1 MRVNAGSLNIMNSL
15 YSQQNKLNAGGS
27 AGRGLGLNAQN
38 KGTASTGWQQ
48 GSGSIDID
56 SSTSVRKQM
65 QQQLRDLFEKQQNKN
80 NYLTPMDKQED
91 IFGTQKEEDKKEDKL
106 LESGNTYNFK
116 EVSNKIM
123 RAKTSVSAGQ
133 AVIAAK
139 RKISEIKR
147 KMSQA
152 GEEGGE
158 ELELA
163 LVHARK
169 MEVVAQRK
177 KNNLEL
183 EEMAKNTQKR
193 DEMQDKLQDSASSL
207 KNDVI
212 ENAKDQIMDEQLQNI
227 QEQAEISR
235 EEARQNHEKI
245 EEKLEETQEQMQQL
259 MEENMEGMEEFSE
272 EMSDA
277 EMEALKE
284 MSEMLDSMETIDPHM
299 SEEELNKL
307 KTKHRLSENKALMKA
322 DMDYLKGMFK
332 TMDAKGANGMTTLG
346 QGMSFG
352 GTVTQSSSV
361 SPIGTGMNMTA
372 MEAGGGQPSL
382 SVDVSV

>member
-1 MRVNAGSLNIMNSL
+1 MRVNAGSFNIMNSL
-15 YSQQNKLNAGGS
+15 YSQQNRNSNGGS
-27 AGRGLGLNAQN
+27 VGGLNSAAAGKSAQ
-38 KGTASTGWQQ
+38 SGWKQ

-65 QQQLRDLFEKQQNKN
+65 QQQLRELFDKQQAKGNL
-80 NYLTPMDKQED
+80 LTPMDKQED
-91 IFGTQKEEDKKEDKL
+91 IFGTQKEEDTKEDKL

-147 KMSQA
+147 KMASE
-152 GEEGGE
+152 GEDGAD
-158 ELELA
+158 ELQLA

-193 DEMQDKLQDSASSL
+193 DKMQEQLQDSASSL
-207 KNDVI
+207 KNDAL
-212 ENAKDQIMDEQLQNI
+212 EAAKDQIMDEQMKNI
-227 QEQAEISR
+227 QEQSEISR
-235 EEARQNHEKI
+235 EEARQNREKI
-245 EEKLEETQEQMQQL
+245 EEKLEEEQEKMQQM
-259 MEENMEGMEEFSE
+259 MESMEGMEEITE

-277 EMEALKE
+277 EMEAMRE
-284 MSEMLDSMETIDPHM
+284 MSEMLDAMETIDPHM

-332 TMDAKGANGMTTLG
+332 TMDARGANGMTTLG

-352 GTVTQSSSV
+352 GTVSQAPSI

-372 MEAGGGQPSL
+372 MEGGGGEPSL

>member
-1 MRVNAGSLNIMNSL
+1 MRVNSGSLNIMNSL
-15 YSQQNKLNAGGS
+15 YSQQNRMNTRGSAAGG
-27 AGRGLGLNAQN
+27 LGSSVQN
-38 KGTASTGWQQ
+38 SGAKSGWQQ

-65 QQQLRDLFEKQQNKN
+65 QQQLRELFEKQQNKGN
-80 NYLTPMDKQED
+80 VLTPMDKQED

-147 KMSQA
+147 KMSASGDENTDDLQ
-152 GEEGGE
+152 
-158 ELELA
+158 LA

-177 KNNLEL
+177 KNNLEM
-183 EEMAKNTQKR
+183 EEMAKNTQRR
-193 DEMQDKLQDSASSL
+193 DEMQDKLQDAASSL

-212 ENAKDQIMDEQLQNI
+212 EVAKDQIMDEQLQNI
-227 QEQAEISR
+227 QEQAEISK
-235 EEARQNHEKI
+235 EEARQNREKI
-245 EEKLEETQEQMQQL
+245 EEKLEEEQEKMQQM
-259 MEENMEGMEEFSE
+259 MESMEGMEELTE

-277 EMEALKE
+277 EMEAMRE
-284 MSEMLDSMETIDPHM
+284 MSEMLDAMETIDPHM

-332 TMDAKGANGMTTLG
+332 TMDARGANGMTTLG

-352 GTVTQSSSV
+352 GTVSQAPSI

-372 MEAGGGQPSL
+372 MEGGGGEPSL

>member
-1 MRVNAGSLNIMNSL
+1 MRVNAGSFNIMNSL
-15 YSQQNKLNAGGS
+15 YSQQNRNSNGGS
-27 AGRGLGLNAQN
+27 VGGLNSVAAGKSAQ
-38 KGTASTGWQQ
+38 SGWKQ

-65 QQQLRDLFEKQQNKN
+65 QQQLRELFDKQQAKGNL
-80 NYLTPMDKQED
+80 LTPMDKQED

-147 KMSQA
+147 KMASE
-152 GEEGGE
+152 GEDGAD
-158 ELELA
+158 ELQLA

-193 DEMQDKLQDSASSL
+193 DEMQEKLQESASSL
-207 KNDVI
+207 KNDAL
-212 ENAKDQIMDEQLQNI
+212 ENAKDQIMDEQLKNI
-227 QEQAEISR
+227 EEQAEISK
-235 EEARQNHEKI
+235 EEARQNREKI
-245 EEKLEETQEQMQQL
+245 EEKLEESQEQMQQ
-259 MEENMEGMEEFSE
+259 MMENMEGMEEFAQ

-277 EMEALKE
+277 EMEAMRE
-284 MSEMLDSMETIDPHM
+284 MSEMLDAMETIDPHM

-332 TMDAKGANGMTTLG
+332 TMDARGANGMTTLG

-352 GTVTQSSSV
+352 GTVSQAPSI
-361 SPIGTGMNMTA
+361 SPVGTGMNMTA
-372 MEAGGGQPSL
+372 MEGGGGEPSL

>member
-1 MRVNAGSLNIMNSL
+1 MRINSGSFNVMNSL
-15 YSQQNKLNAGGS
+15 YSQQNKMNARGS
-27 AGRGLGLNAQN
+27 AGGLNTGAN
-38 KGTASTGWQQ
+38 NSSAKSGWQQ
-48 GSGSIDID
+48 GSGTIDID

-65 QQQLRDLFEKQQNKN
+65 QQQLRELFDKQQAKGNL
-80 NYLTPMDKQED
+80 LTPMDKQED

-123 RAKTSVSAGQ
+123 RAKTSISAGQ
-133 AVIAAK
+133 AVVAAK

-147 KMSQA
+147 KMAS
-152 GEEGGE
+152 EGDEGSD
-158 ELELA
+158 ELQLA

-183 EEMAKNTQKR
+183 EEMAKNTQNR
-193 DEMQDKLQDSASSL
+193 DKMQEQLQDSASSL
-207 KNDVI
+207 KNDAI
-212 ENAKDQIMDEQLQNI
+212 EAAKDQIMDEQLKNI
-227 QEQAEISR
+227 QEQSEISR

-245 EEKLEETQEQMQQL
+245 EEKLEEEQEKMQHL
-259 MEENMEGMEEFSE
+259 MENMEGMEEFTQ

-277 EMEALKE
+277 ETEAMRE
-284 MSEMLDSMETIDPHM
+284 MSEMLDAMETIDPHM

-322 DMDYLKGMFK
+322 DMEYLKGIFK
-332 TMDAKGANGMTTLG
+332 SLDAKGANGMTTLG

-352 GTVTQSSSV
+352 GTVTQSPSI
-361 SPIGTGMNMTA
+361 SPVGAVMNMTA
-372 MEAGGGQPSL
+372 MEGGGGEPSL

>member
-1 MRVNAGSLNIMNSL
+1 MRINSGSFNVMNSL
-15 YSQQNKLNAGGS
+15 YSQQNKMNAQ
-27 AGRGLGLNAQN
+27 GLSGGLNSAAAGKSAQ
-38 KGTASTGWQQ
+38 AGWQQ
-48 GSGSIDID
+48 GSGSIDIN

-65 QQQLRDLFEKQQNKN
+65 QQQLRELFDKQQAKGNL
-80 NYLTPMDKQED
+80 LTPMDKQED

-147 KMSQA
+147 KLAS
-152 GEEGGE
+152 EGDEGAD
-158 ELELA
+158 ELQLA

-177 KNNLEL
+177 KSNLEL

-193 DEMQDKLQDSASSL
+193 DKMQEQLQDSASSL
-207 KNDVI
+207 KNDAI
-212 ENAKDQIMDEQLQNI
+212 EAAKDQIMDEQLKNI
-227 QEQAEISR
+227 QEQSEISR
-235 EEARQNHEKI
+235 EEARQNQEKI
-245 EEKLEETQEQMQQL
+245 EEKLQEEQEKMQQ
-259 MEENMEGMEEFSE
+259 MMENMEDVEEFTQ

-277 EMEALKE
+277 EMEAMRE
-284 MSEMLDSMETIDPHM
+284 MSEMLDAMETIDPHM

-332 TMDAKGANGMTTLG
+332 TMDARGANGMTTLG

-352 GTVTQSSSV
+352 GTVSQSPSI

-372 MEAGGGQPSL
+372 MEGGGGAPSL

>member
-1 MRVNAGSLNIMNSL
+1 MRVNAGSFNVMNSL
-15 YSQQNKLNAGGS
+15 YSQQNTMNTRGS
-27 AGRGLGLNAQN
+27 AGGGLNSAAKN
-38 KGTASTGWQQ
+38 TGARSGWQQ

-65 QQQLRDLFEKQQNKN
+65 QQQLRELFEKQQNTN
-80 NYLTPMDKQED
+80 NFLTPMDKQED

-147 KMSQA
+147 KMSA
-152 GEEGGE
+152 SGEDGTE

-183 EEMAKNTQKR
+183 EEMARNTQKR
-193 DEMQDKLQDSASSL
+193 DEMQDKLQESASIL

-212 ENAKDQIMDEQLQNI
+212 ENAKDQIMDEQMQNI
-227 QEQAEISR
+227 QEQAEINK
-235 EEARQNHEKI
+235 EEARQNREKI
-245 EEKLEETQEQMQQL
+245 EEKLEETREQMQQL

-284 MSEMLDSMETIDPHM
+284 MSEMLDSMETMDPHM

-352 GTVTQSSSV
+352 GTVTQSPSV

-372 MEAGGGQPSL
+372 MEGGGGQPSL

>member
-1 MRVNAGSLNIMNSL
+1 MRINSGSSSYMNSL
-15 YSQQNKLNAGGS
+15 LMQQNNNTARASSGGLVSAVSNKGNATSGWQKGS
-27 AGRGLGLNAQN
+27 AG
-38 KGTASTGWQQ
+38 
-48 GSGSIDID
+48 IDIE
-56 SSTSVRKQM
+56 SGTSVRKQM
-65 QQQLRDLFEKQQNKN
+65 QQQLRDLFEKQQKTNV
-80 NYLTPMDKQED
+80 LTPMDQQED

-123 RAKTSVSAGQ
+123 RAKTSISAGQ
-133 AVIAAK
+133 AVVAAK

-147 KMSQA
+147 KMASSGDENTDDLQ
-152 GEEGGE
+152 
-158 ELELA
+158 LA
-163 LVHARK
+163 LTHARK

-177 KNNLEL
+177 KSNLEL

-193 DEMQDKLQDSASSL
+193 DEMQDKLQESASSL
-207 KNDVI
+207 KNDVL

-235 EEARQNHEKI
+235 EETRQNREKI
-245 EEKLEETQEQMQQL
+245 EEKLAEEQEKMQQM
-259 MEENMEGMEEFSE
+259 MESAEGMEDLVE

-277 EMEALKE
+277 EMEAMRE
-284 MSEMLDSMETIDPHM
+284 MSEMLDAMETIDPHM

-322 DMDYLKGMFK
+322 DMDYLKGVFK
-332 TMDAKGANGMTTLG
+332 SLDARGANGMTTLG

-352 GTVTQSSSV
+352 GTVTQSPSM

-372 MEAGGGQPSL
+372 LEGGGGEPSL